1 MPSRLKTV
9 YYRWLLP
16 PLACGAI
23 LLGARA
29 GQWVQ
34 PVGLDQGRRVGPW
47 LFLASILLAVA
58 APVMLRTQ
66 FAHRMHKARRTPPD
80 EFERLQRRLIRFTLG
95 SVYLVPV
102 VCLVDLPA
110 LYHAGVVLAAL
121 YAVYYQFPSVR
132 RIDFDRRIFRVA
144 DEADTRQA

>member
-16 PLACGAI
+16 PLGCAAV
-23 LLGARA
+23 LLAARA
-29 GQWVQ
+29 GDWVQ
-34 PVGLDQGRRVGPW
+34 PVGLDLGRLVGPW
-47 LFLASILLAVA
+47 LFLAAILSAVA
-58 APVMLRTQ
+58 APVLLRTH
-66 FAHRMHKARRTPPD
+66 FAHRMRQARRTPPAD
-80 EFERLQRRLIRFTLG
+80 FDRLQRRLIRFTSG
-95 SVYLVPV
+95 AVYLVPA
-102 VCLVDLPA
+102 VCLVDLPP

-144 DEADTRQA
+144 DEADARQA